1 MAISELIKN
10 NFKISEIMDIRIDR
24 AWKRDGYTIGRLYVN
39 GELFGCNTL
48 EDTDRGL
55 RQGMS
60 LDEIKSKKKYGET
73 AIPTGSYECVYTYSN
88 RFKKML
94 PLLLNVP
101 GFDGIRIHSGNSAK
115 DTLGC
120 ILIGKNDKKG
130 WVSDSRFWTDKLI
143 QTMKVA
149 LDRKEKVTIKIG

>member
-1 MAISELIKN
+1 MLIT
-10 NFKISEIMDIRIDR
+10 IDR
-24 AWKRDGYTIGRLYVN
+24 AWKRDGYTISRLYVN
-39 GELFGCNTL
+39 GALFGCNTL

-55 RQGMS
+55 TQDMS
-60 LDEIKSKKKYGET
+60 LEEIKKVKVYGET
-73 AIPTGSYECVYTYSN
+73 AIPSGSYECVYTYSN

-120 ILIGKNDKKG
+120 ILVGKNDKKG
-130 WVSDSRFWTDKLI
+130 WVSNSRFWTDKLI
-143 QTMKVA
+143 QSMKVA
-149 LDRKEKVTIKIG
+149 WDRKEKVTIKIG